1 MKKRVLLFTLILLFI
16 PAMTMT
22 AYAHPGRTDGNGG
35 HTDQSTGDYHYHH
48 GYPAHDHYDMDG
60 DGDLDCPYE
69 FDDQTN
75 NGSNGSNNETWKPN
89 NSTTNQSVNIPV
101 YPSYQSKE
109 DSNDY
114 TCSYIAIGF
123 VAVVVLFSVMLSR
136 NSKSDMYLKKDKE
149 VWQGADF
156 LCALFIIIAFACL
169 FTPILL
175 HKSPIELKALSFG
188 EMLTSILSASLFG
201 SCLWSIVTAVSMLL
215 THLVCGAM
223 KKDAG
228 NPTSTYW
235 LGMPL
240 AYILSISL
248 IVFE

>member
-16 PAMTMT
+16 PAVTMT

-101 YPSYQSKE
+101 YPFYQTTEENHDYTYNYIVILFTFVVLIFAMCIAK
-109 DSNDY
+109 SNDDEPENSESNWIQGQILCIISILIVY
-114 TCSYIAIGF
+114 GILFAVMIDTKGALEFQKLSLKKMFGAILSGCMYGGF
-123 VAVVVLFSVMLSR
+123 VWFFSGLGSTLI
-136 NSKSDMYLKKDKE
+136 SFLLGKIIKKD
-149 VWQGADF
+149 VCDRLHAFFW
-156 LCALFIIIAFACL
+156 LAL
-169 FTPILL
+169 
-175 HKSPIELKALSFG
+175 
-188 EMLTSILSASLFG
+188 
-201 SCLWSIVTAVSMLL
+201 
-215 THLVCGAM
+215 
-223 KKDAG
+223 
-228 NPTSTYW
+228 
-235 LGMPL
+235 PL
-240 AYILSISL
+240 AYLYMVSWHI
-248 IVFE
+248 FE